1 VTRRRGMGPVLE
13 RLHGAAIRVQVPIVL
28 AAIPLAAALHGYA
41 IAPHVV
47 ERALGEQDVAVV
59 AAASDAVRRAVLA
72 VVAVVAATTAAA
84 ALLLRGSIRA
94 VVDELQVATIAIAH
108 GDLRHR
114 LRSRRRDELGR
125 LGGSIDTLAE
135 RLERLEQARR
145 RMLACVSHELRTPL
159 TIIQGHAFTLARDE
173 PDEAR
178 RARLELIQDESV
190 RLAGLVAEL
199 IDASSLHAGGV
210 RLDIG
215 RRDLVEVAREQAAR
229 FDDAAASRGVSIRL
243 AGTRHAVHAD
253 VDAARIG
260 QALANLLANAVRHAS
275 PGSVV
280 VVDVD
285 AGRGSDAPRR
295 MLVSNDGDPIESGV
309 AARIFEPFVQGR
321 AQVGSVGLGLAITHA
336 IVEAHG
342 GRITLDADRARTGRV
357 CFELALPAPAPTSSS
372 VPMKRAIAVR
382 RAAARVAVVEP

>member
-1 VTRRRGMGPVLE
+1 MRRVLDH
-13 RLHGAAIRVQVPIVL
+13 LHGAAIRVQVPIVL
-28 AAIPLAAALHGYA
+28 AAIPVAAALHGFA
-41 IAPHVV
+41 VAPHVV
-47 ERALGEQDVAVV
+47 EGALVGQDVEIV
-59 AAASDAVRRAVLA
+59 AAAVDAVRRAVLA
-72 VVAVVAATTAAA
+72 VVVVVAATTVAA

-94 VVDELQVATIAIAH
+94 VVDELQVATVAIAH
-108 GDLRHR
+108 GNLGHR
-114 LRSRRRDELGR
+114 LQTRRRDELGR
-125 LGGSIDTLAE
+125 LGASIDTLAE
-135 RLERLEQARR
+135 RLERLEHARR

-173 PDEAR
+173 PDVDR

-190 RLAGLVAEL
+190 RLAGLIAEL

-210 RLDIG
+210 RLDID
-215 RRDLVEVAREQAAR
+215 RSDLVEVARGQAAR
-229 FDDAAASRGVSIRL
+229 FDDAASLRGISIRL

-275 PGSVV
+275 PGSEV

-285 AGRGSDAPRR
+285 AGRASDAPRR
-295 MLVSNDGDPIESGV
+295 ILVSNDGDPIEPAV

-336 IVEAHG
+336 IIEAHG
-342 GRITLDADRARTGRV
+342 GRITLDADRARAGRV
-357 CFELALPAPAPTSSS
+357 CFEVALPAPSSS
-372 VPMKRAIAVR
+372 SMPSSRATTAR